1 MPETRHEISHEIK
14 VNGSPEQ
21 VFAALT
27 TTEGIQSWQTPHA
40 IGTGEVGTKWEFKF
54 SGRPEFAWEVVKS
67 EPTRIEWRCT
77 DGPGDSAGTT
87 ATFDISPIDDGRTHL
102 VLTHSGWPG
111 THGNYRKC
119 NTIWGVLLHHLAQA
133 VQTGKPAPAF
143 N

>member
-1 MPETRHEISHEIK
+1 MHDISHEIK
-14 VNGSPEQ
+14 IGAPPEQ
-21 VFAALT
+21 VYAALT
-27 TTEGIQSWQTPHA
+27 TIDGIKSWQTPHTS
-40 IGTGEVGTKWEFKF
+40 GTGEVGSKWQFKF
-54 SGRPEFAWEVVKS
+54 SGRPEFDWEIVAS
-67 EPTRIEWRCT
+67 EADRIEWRCT
-77 DGPGDSAGTT
+77 AGPGDSVGTT

-133 VQTGKPAPAF
+133 VQSGKPAPAF

>member
-14 VNGSPEQ
+14 ISGSPEQ
-21 VFAALT
+21 VFTALT
-27 TTEGIQSWQTPHA
+27 TAEGIQSWQTPHA
-40 IGTGEVGTKWEFKF
+40 VGTGEVGSKWEFKF
-54 SGRPEFAWEVVKS
+54 SGRPEFAWEVVAS
-67 EPTRIEWRCT
+67 QPSHVEWLCAA
-77 DGPGDSAGTT
+77 GPGDSVGTKATFEISALDEGTT
-87 ATFDISPIDDGRTHL
+87 LL

-133 VQTGKPAPAF
+133 VKSGKPAPAF